1 MAKLNYATE
10 YSQAL
15 AQAYPYTL
23 YFGALWSAVKP
34 DIKFLNSN
42 TIQLPSLKVKGR
54 KNGNRDTIGTFG
66 RNFDNEWETKT
77 LKNHRTWDTLVHP
90 RDIDETNKVASIQNI
105 TKTMNEEQKFPE
117 MDAEAINA
125 MYSLK
130 SAIEPVVAKAK
141 GYTTVQNVLTEFD
154 ALMDKMDEKRVP
166 ASGRILYTDTFTKTL
181 IDTAKDVVRT
191 SGNKVLGRTVSRID
205 EVEVVS
211 VPTTLMKS
219 AYTFKEDDGFEVAK
233 DTYTLTTD
241 TDIVENKNY
250 YTKSEN
256 NYTKVA
262 SPAKASIA
270 TYYEKTVEGA
280 KDVKMML
287 VHPSVVI
294 PAISYEFAQLESPSA
309 LSQGKYVYFEESF
322 EDMFIYDKKHD
333 AIQFLVEETE

>member
-23 YFGALWSAVKP
+23 YFGALWTATKEDV
-34 DIKFLNSN
+34 KFLNSN

-117 MDAEAINA
+117 MDAEAIDA
-125 MYSLK
+125 VYSLK
-130 SAIEPVVAKAK
+130 NGIEPVTAKEK
-141 GYTTVQNVLTEFD
+141 GYITAQNVLTEFD

-166 ASGRILYTDTFTKTL
+166 AAGRILYVDTYTKTL

-205 EVEVVS
+205 EVEIVS

-219 AYTFKEDDGFEVAK
+219 AYTFKEDDGFEVS
-233 DTYTLTTD
+233 T
-241 TDIVENKNY
+241 E
-250 YTKSEN
+250 
-256 NYTKVA
+256 
-262 SPAKASIA
+262 
-270 TYYEKTVEGA
+270 A

-287 VHPSVVI
+287 VHLSAII

-322 EDMFIYDKKHD
+322 EDMFIYNKKHD
-333 AIQFLVEETE
+333 AIQFLVEETA

>member
-23 YFGALWSAVKP
+23 YFGALWTATKEDV
-34 DIKFLNSN
+34 KFLNSN

-66 RNFDNEWETKT
+66 RNFDNEWEPKT

-125 MYSLK
+125 VYSLK
-130 SAIEPVVAKAK
+130 NEIEVIEAKAK
-141 GYTTVQNVLTEFD
+141 GYITAQNVLTEFD
-154 ALMDKMDEKRVP
+154 VLMDKMDEKRVP
-166 ASGRILYTDTFTKTL
+166 ASGRILYVDTYTKTL

-205 EVEVVS
+205 EVEIVS
-211 VPTTLMKS
+211 VPTTLMKTS
-219 AYTFKEDDGFEVAK
+219 FTFKEDDGFEVSA
-233 DTYTLTTD
+233 D
-241 TDIVENKNY
+241 
-250 YTKSEN
+250 
-256 NYTKVA
+256 
-262 SPAKASIA
+262 
-270 TYYEKTVEGA
+270 A

-287 VHPSVVI
+287 VHLSAII

-322 EDMFIYDKKHD
+322 EDMFIYNKKHD
-333 AIQFLVEETE
+333 AIQFLVEETA

>member
-23 YFGALWSAVKP
+23 YFGALWTATKEDV
-34 DIKFLNSN
+34 KFLNSN

-66 RNFDNEWETKT
+66 RNFDNEWEPKT

-125 MYSLK
+125 VYSLK
-130 SAIEPVVAKAK
+130 NEIEVIEAKAK
-141 GYTTVQNVLTEFD
+141 GYITAQNVLTEFD
-154 ALMDKMDEKRVP
+154 VLMDKMDEERVP
-166 ASGRILYTDTFTKTL
+166 ASGRILYVDTYTKTL

-205 EVEVVS
+205 EVEIVS
-211 VPTTLMKS
+211 VPTTLMKTS
-219 AYTFKEDDGFEVAK
+219 FTFKEDDGFEVSA
-233 DTYTLTTD
+233 D
-241 TDIVENKNY
+241 
-250 YTKSEN
+250 
-256 NYTKVA
+256 
-262 SPAKASIA
+262 
-270 TYYEKTVEGA
+270 A

-287 VHPSVVI
+287 VHLSAII

-322 EDMFIYDKKHD
+322 EDMFIYNKKHD
-333 AIQFLVEETE
+333 AIQFLVEETA

>member
-1 MAKLNYATE
+1 MPKLNYATE

-15 AQAYPYTL
+15 AQSYPYTL
-23 YFGALWSAVKP
+23 YFGALWTATKEDV
-34 DIKFLNSN
+34 KFLNSN

-105 TKTMNEEQKFPE
+105 TKTMNEEEKFPE

-125 MYSLK
+125 VYSLK
-130 SAIEPVVAKAK
+130 NEIEPIEAKVK
-141 GYTTVQNVLTEFD
+141 GYITAQNVLAEFD
-154 ALMDKMDEKRVP
+154 KLMDKMDEKRVP
-166 ASGRILYTDTFTKTL
+166 AAGRILYVDTYTKTL

-205 EVEVVS
+205 EVEIVS

-219 AYTFKEDDGFEVAK
+219 AYTFKEDDGFEVS
-233 DTYTLTTD
+233 T
-241 TDIVENKNY
+241 E
-250 YTKSEN
+250 
-256 NYTKVA
+256 
-262 SPAKASIA
+262 
-270 TYYEKTVEGA
+270 A

-287 VHPSVVI
+287 VHLSAII

-322 EDMFIYDKKHD
+322 EDMFIYNKKHD
-333 AIQFLVEETE
+333 AIQFLVEETA

>member
-23 YFGALWSAVKP
+23 YFGALWTATKENV
-34 DIKFLNSN
+34 KFLNSS

-66 RNFDNEWETKT
+66 RNFDNEWEPKT

-90 RDIDETNKVASIQNI
+90 RDIDETNKIASIQNI

-125 MYSLK
+125 VYSLK
-130 SAIEPVVAKAK
+130 NEIEPVVAKAK
-141 GYTTVQNVLTEFD
+141 GYITVQNVLTEFD
-154 ALMDKMDEKRVP
+154 TMMDKMDEKRVP
-166 ASGRILYTDTFTKTL
+166 AAGRILYADTYTKTL

-205 EVEVVS
+205 EVEIVS

-219 AYTFKEDDGFEVAK
+219 SYTFKEDDGFEVSA
-233 DTYTLTTD
+233 D
-241 TDIVENKNY
+241 
-250 YTKSEN
+250 
-256 NYTKVA
+256 
-262 SPAKASIA
+262 
-270 TYYEKTVEGA
+270 A

-287 VHPSVVI
+287 VHPSAII

-322 EDMFIYDKKHD
+322 EDMFIYNKKHD

>member
-23 YFGALWSAVKP
+23 YFGALWTAVKEN
-34 DIKFLNSN
+34 IKFLNSN
-42 TIQLPSLKVKGR
+42 TIQIPSLKVKGR

-66 RNFDNEWETKT
+66 RNFDNEFETKT
-77 LKNHRTWDTLVHP
+77 LKNHRTWNTLVHP
-90 RDIDETNKVASIQNI
+90 RDIDETNKVVSIQNI
-105 TKTMNEEQKFPE
+105 TKVFNEEQKFPE

-125 MYSLK
+125 IYSLK
-130 SAIEPVVAKAK
+130 NELEPINVYSK
-141 GYTTVQNVLTEFD
+141 GYLTVLNVLKEFD

-166 ASGRILYTDTFTKTL
+166 ASGRILYTDTYTKTL
-181 IDTAKDVVRT
+181 IDNAKDVIRT

-205 EVEVVS
+205 EVEIIS

-219 AYTFKEDDGFEVAK
+219 SYIFKEDDGFEVAK
-233 DTYTLTTD
+233 DEYKLTTD
-241 TDIVENKNY
+241 IDIAEGKDY
-250 YTKSEN
+250 FTKSDD

-262 SPAKASIA
+262 SPVKDSIA

-280 KDVKMML
+280 KNVKMML
-287 VHPSVVI
+287 VHLSAII

-333 AIQFLVEETE
+333 GIQFLVEEAE

>member
-23 YFGALWSAVKP
+23 YFGALWTATKEDV
-34 DIKFLNSN
+34 KFLNSN

-66 RNFDNEWETKT
+66 RNFDNEWEPKT

-125 MYSLK
+125 VYSLK
-130 SAIEPVVAKAK
+130 NAIEPIEAKTK
-141 GYTTVQNVLTEFD
+141 GYITVQNVLTEFD

-166 ASGRILYTDTFTKTL
+166 AAGRILYVDTFTKTL
-181 IDTAKDVVRT
+181 IDTAKDVVRA

-205 EVEVVS
+205 EVEVIS

-219 AYTFKEDDGFEVAK
+219 AFTFKEDDGFEVSA
-233 DTYTLTTD
+233 
-241 TDIVENKNY
+241 E
-250 YTKSEN
+250 
-256 NYTKVA
+256 
-262 SPAKASIA
+262 
-270 TYYEKTVEGA
+270 A
-280 KDVKMML
+280 KDVKMLL
-287 VHPSVVI
+287 VHLSAII

-322 EDMFIYDKKHD
+322 EDMFIYNKKHD
-333 AIQFLVEETE
+333 AIQFLVEETA

>member
-23 YFGALWSAVKP
+23 YFGALWTATKEDV
-34 DIKFLNSN
+34 KFLNSN

-66 RNFDNEWETKT
+66 RNFDNEWEPKT

-125 MYSLK
+125 VYSLK
-130 SAIEPVVAKAK
+130 NEIEVIEAKAK
-141 GYTTVQNVLTEFD
+141 GYITARNVLTEFD
-154 ALMDKMDEKRVP
+154 VLMDKMDEERVP
-166 ASGRILYTDTFTKTL
+166 ASGRILYVDTYTKTL
-181 IDTAKDVVRT
+181 IDTAKNVVRT

-205 EVEVVS
+205 EVEIVS
-211 VPTTLMKS
+211 VPTTLMKTS
-219 AYTFKEDDGFEVAK
+219 FTFKEDDGFEVSA
-233 DTYTLTTD
+233 D
-241 TDIVENKNY
+241 
-250 YTKSEN
+250 
-256 NYTKVA
+256 
-262 SPAKASIA
+262 
-270 TYYEKTVEGA
+270 A

-287 VHPSVVI
+287 VHLSAII

-322 EDMFIYDKKHD
+322 EDMFIYNKKHD
-333 AIQFLVEETE
+333 AIQFLVEETA

>member
-1 MAKLNYATE
+1 MPKLNYATE

-23 YFGALWSAVKP
+23 YFGALWTATKEDV
-34 DIKFLNSN
+34 KFLNSN

-66 RNFDNEWETKT
+66 RNFDNEWEPKT

-105 TKTMNEEQKFPE
+105 TKTMNEEEKFPE

-125 MYSLK
+125 VYSLK
-130 SAIEPVVAKAK
+130 NEIEPIEAKAK
-141 GYTTVQNVLTEFD
+141 GYITAQNVLAEFD
-154 ALMDKMDEKRVP
+154 KLMDKMDEKRVP
-166 ASGRILYTDTFTKTL
+166 AAGRILYVDTYTKTL

-205 EVEVVS
+205 EVEIVS

-219 AYTFKEDDGFEVAK
+219 AYTFKEDDGFEVS
-233 DTYTLTTD
+233 T
-241 TDIVENKNY
+241 E
-250 YTKSEN
+250 
-256 NYTKVA
+256 
-262 SPAKASIA
+262 
-270 TYYEKTVEGA
+270 A

-287 VHPSVVI
+287 VHLSAII

-322 EDMFIYDKKHD
+322 EDMFIYNKKHD
-333 AIQFLVEETE
+333 AIQFLVEETA

>member
-23 YFGALWSAVKP
+23 YFGALWTATKEDV
-34 DIKFLNSN
+34 KFLNSN

-66 RNFDNEWETKT
+66 RNFDNEWEPKT

-125 MYSLK
+125 VYSLK
-130 SAIEPVVAKAK
+130 NEIEVIEAKAK
-141 GYTTVQNVLTEFD
+141 GYITAQNVLTEFD

-166 ASGRILYTDTFTKTL
+166 ASGRILYVDTYTKTL

-205 EVEVVS
+205 EVEIVS
-211 VPTTLMKS
+211 VPTTLMKTS
-219 AYTFKEDDGFEVAK
+219 FTFKEDDGFEVSA
-233 DTYTLTTD
+233 D
-241 TDIVENKNY
+241 
-250 YTKSEN
+250 
-256 NYTKVA
+256 
-262 SPAKASIA
+262 
-270 TYYEKTVEGA
+270 A

-287 VHPSVVI
+287 VHLSAII

-322 EDMFIYDKKHD
+322 EDMFIYNKKHD
-333 AIQFLVEETE
+333 AIQFLVEETA

>member
-1 MAKLNYATE
+1 MPKLNYATE

-23 YFGALWSAVKP
+23 YFGALWTATKEDV
-34 DIKFLNSN
+34 KFLNSN

-66 RNFDNEWETKT
+66 RNFDNEWEPKT

-105 TKTMNEEQKFPE
+105 TKMMNEEEKFPE

-125 MYSLK
+125 VYSLK
-130 SAIEPVVAKAK
+130 NEIEPIEAKAK
-141 GYTTVQNVLTEFD
+141 GYITAQNVLAEFD
-154 ALMDKMDEKRVP
+154 KLMDKMDEKRVP
-166 ASGRILYTDTFTKTL
+166 AAGRILYVDTYTKTL

-205 EVEVVS
+205 EVEIVS

-219 AYTFKEDDGFEVAK
+219 AYTFKEDDGFEVS
-233 DTYTLTTD
+233 T
-241 TDIVENKNY
+241 E
-250 YTKSEN
+250 
-256 NYTKVA
+256 
-262 SPAKASIA
+262 
-270 TYYEKTVEGA
+270 A

-287 VHPSVVI
+287 VHLSAII

-322 EDMFIYDKKHD
+322 EDMFIYNKKHD
-333 AIQFLVEETE
+333 AIQFLVEETA

>member
-1 MAKLNYATE
+1 MPKLNYATE

-23 YFGALWSAVKP
+23 YFGALWTATKEDV
-34 DIKFLNSN
+34 KFLNSN

-66 RNFDNEWETKT
+66 RNFDNEWEPKT

-125 MYSLK
+125 VYSLK
-130 SAIEPVVAKAK
+130 NEIEPIEAKTK
-141 GYTTVQNVLTEFD
+141 GYITVQNVLTEFD
-154 ALMDKMDEKRVP
+154 VLMDKMDEKRVP
-166 ASGRILYTDTFTKTL
+166 AAGRILYVDTFTKSL
-181 IDTAKDVVRT
+181 IDTAKDVVRA
-191 SGNKVLGRTVSRID
+191 SGNKLLGRTVSRID
-205 EVEVVS
+205 EVEIVS

-219 AYTFKEDDGFEVAK
+219 AFTFKEDDGFEVSA
-233 DTYTLTTD
+233 D
-241 TDIVENKNY
+241 
-250 YTKSEN
+250 
-256 NYTKVA
+256 
-262 SPAKASIA
+262 
-270 TYYEKTVEGA
+270 A

-287 VHPSVVI
+287 VHLSAII

-322 EDMFIYDKKHD
+322 EDMFIYNKKHD
-333 AIQFLVEETE
+333 AIQFLVEETA